1 MCERTW
7 PLGAPLDEGACEQ
20 QAIQRPQEKIILL
33 GGRDGLRRLAQI
45 RTYAIYQRDEYS
57 FRTWNFSVIAHPDGC
72 RAGTGN
78 GAPIKVSSNWA
89 RK

>member
-45 RTYAIYQRDEYS
+45 RTYAIYQKDEYS
-57 FRTWNFSVIAHPDGC
+57 LRTSKFESDMPSHGVGLTD
-72 RAGTGN
+72 
-78 GAPIKVSSNWA
+78 VSRRCS
-89 RK
+89 R